1 MRRRIKPIV
10 VAVFFS
16 LFGLLLIIGHL
27 HSTNT
32 LKKELVEA
40 KKTIPSVKASKVP
53 QKSTSSKDKEFVLKR
68 LSMSLVGNF
77 LRRLITIRFQKIFQV
92 LLFVSLVDQR
102 YLRLITLLIQL
113 ESINRLRPISKN
125 FKSEI
130 SQ

>member
-53 QKSTSSKDKEFVLKR
+53 QKSTSSKDKEFVLKPIIDVSGWQLPKEIDYDT
-68 LSMSLVGNF
+68 LSKNISGV
-77 LRRLITIRFQKIFQV
+77 IIRVFGGSK
-92 LLFVSLVDQR
+92 
-102 YLRLITLLIQL
+102 
-113 ESINRLRPISKN
+113 ISKTN
-125 FKSEI
+125 NAA
-130 SQ
+130 

>member
-40 KKTIPSVKASKVP
+40 KKTIPSVKASIVP
-53 QKSTSSKDKEFVLKR
+53 RKST
-68 LSMSLVGNF
+68 
-77 LRRLITIRFQKIFQV
+77 
-92 LLFVSLVDQR
+92 
-102 YLRLITLLIQL
+102 
-113 ESINRLRPISKN
+113 
-125 FKSEI
+125 
-130 SQ
+130 

>member
-53 QKSTSSKDKEFVLKR
+53 QNQHHRKIKSLFLNR